1 MARSRDCRRVG
12 SIPECN
18 YFKPT
23 GIPLSMLEEAGISL
37 SMIPVLRHAVP

>member
-1 MARSRDCRRVG
+1 MARPRNCRRVG
-12 SIPECN
+12 FIPECN

-37 SMIPVLRHAVP
+37 SMISALRHAVP